1 MNKAGISKAG
11 IGKAEVDKAGINRA
25 VRRAAVPL
33 AAGAAALA
41 LLAGAQPS
49 AARSVAWGAAWAA
62 SPQLPATG
70 FTPNWSQ
77 EGFSHQSVRQVVRVT
92 EGGDQVRIRLSNAY
106 GTSPLALT
114 GATVAKAGQGADVQ
128 PGSVRE
134 LTFGGEKSV
143 SIPARGELRSDA
155 ARLGLDRLESVT
167 VTLYFAGTTGP
178 ATFHAQGFADTYR
191 AEGDHRA
198 DPSSRAFAAATSRS
212 WYYLSGVEVGG
223 GARRDG
229 VALFGDSI
237 TDGFGSTSGANRR
250 YSDALAERTGRPV
263 VNAGIG
269 GNLVLNDSAWYGE
282 RSAARFGRDV
292 LDQPGV
298 STVVVLEG
306 VNDIGFSEARKGPKP
321 QPTYLPAPVVS
332 SAQLIAGYRE
342 LIRQAHSRGLR
353 AVGATLLPL
362 KGSDHWGRHSARVS
376 DEVNEWIRTSG
387 AFDAVADFD
396 KALASKT
403 DPDRLAPSYDSGD
416 ALHPNDA
423 GYRVMAEVLAKL
435 L

>member
-1 MNKAGISKAG
+1 MRESVNRPRSVSVRAAG
-11 IGKAEVDKAGINRA
+11 
-25 VRRAAVPL
+25 RRAAVPL

-49 AARSVAWGAAWAA
+49 SARPLAWGAAWAA
-62 SPQLPATG
+62 SPQLAATG

-77 EGFSHQSVRQVVRVT
+77 EGFSRQSVRQVVRVT
-92 EGGDQVRIRLSNAY
+92 EGGDRIRIRLSNAY

-114 GATVAKAGQGADVQ
+114 GATVARAGKGADVE

-134 LTFGGEKSV
+134 LTFGGSRSV
-143 SIPARGELRSDA
+143 DIPAHGELRSDA
-155 ARLGLDRLESVT
+155 AALGVRRLESVT

-198 DPSSRAFAAATSRS
+198 DPSGRAFTGSSRS

-223 GARRDG
+223 RTRGSG
-229 VALFGDSI
+229 IVLFGDSL
-237 TDGFGSTSGANRR
+237 TDGFGSTPGANRR

-263 VNAGIG
+263 LNAGIG
-269 GNLVLNDSAWYGE
+269 GNLLLNDSAWYGE

-292 LDQPGV
+292 LDQPGA

-306 VNDIGFSEARKGPKP
+306 VNDIGFSEAQRGPRP
-321 QPTYLPAPVVS
+321 QPTYQPAPVVS
-332 SAQLIAGYRE
+332 TAQLVAGYRE
-342 LIRQAHSRGLR
+342 LIRQAHDGGLR
-353 AVGATLLPL
+353 VVGATLLPL
-362 KGSDHWGRHSARVS
+362 KGSDHWGAHAARVS
-376 DEVNEWIRTSG
+376 DEVNDWIRTSG
-387 AFDAVADFD
+387 AFDAVVDFD
-396 KALASKT
+396 KALASKS
-403 DPDRLAPSYDSGD
+403 DPDRLAAAYDSGD

-423 GYRVMAEVLAKL
+423 GYRVMAEVLAGVL
-435 L
+435 